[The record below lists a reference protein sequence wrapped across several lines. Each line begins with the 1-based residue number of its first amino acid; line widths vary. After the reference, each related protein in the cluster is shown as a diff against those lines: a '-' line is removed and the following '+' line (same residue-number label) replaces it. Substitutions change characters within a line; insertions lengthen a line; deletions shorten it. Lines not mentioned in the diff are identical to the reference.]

1 MVINAAADR
10 LYGKIRDQNN
20 TQMHEPYALCIFIHT
35 DILLHFLTV
44 MTSAVYEMFTWTEF
58 NVLRITFS
66 NV

>member
-1 MVINAAADR
+1 
-10 LYGKIRDQNN
+10 
-20 TQMHEPYALCIFIHT
+20 MHYAFLFILT
-35 DILLHFLTV
+35 YCCTLLTV